1 MFRSFD
7 EEIDDR
13 EKAQKPLRT
22 AEQIRTL
29 ALHQV
34 AEHLPFGVV
43 CLCGAELADLNAPLD
58 DARIGGRQLAIA
70 VHQAQELHALAVVG
84 LAPEDGEER

>member
-1 MFRSFD
+1 MMFRSFD
-7 EEIDDR
+7 EEIEAR

-22 AEQIRTL
+22 AEQVRTL

-34 AEHLPFGVV
+34 AEHLPFGLV

-70 VHQAQELHALAVVG
+70 VHQAQELEALAKVG
-84 LAPEDGEER
+84 LTEKEN